1 MFFNNGTIN
10 NAIKNYLDNELKK
23 YGNIKY
29 AYVILNKKNI
39 TEISIITSHPIW
51 FECYIQNKYQNIDP
65 IIIMSLNRIT
75 SFSWDENIMINLNLK
90 LSKIFTMS
98 KPYNITHGYTFI
110 VHDHKNNLALLSMM
124 ADQAYIEAFNELI
137 ISNKD
142 KLQTLLIT
150 VHDKILFL
158 YKEMDIKHHK
168 REDKEMF
175 STRENEIL
183 YWSSVGKTYEEIAMI
198 LGIKLGTVKFHMGNV
213 VKKLGVINGKH
224 AIRLGVEL
232 KLIKPV
238 FSDTKT

>member
-90 LSKIFTMS
+90 LSKIFKMS
-98 KPYNITHGYTFI
+98 KHYNITHGYTFI

-124 ADQAYIEAFNELI
+124 ADQDYIAAFNELI

-142 KLQTLLIT
+142 TLQN
-150 VHDKILFL
+150 
-158 YKEMDIKHHK
+158 KEMDIKHHK